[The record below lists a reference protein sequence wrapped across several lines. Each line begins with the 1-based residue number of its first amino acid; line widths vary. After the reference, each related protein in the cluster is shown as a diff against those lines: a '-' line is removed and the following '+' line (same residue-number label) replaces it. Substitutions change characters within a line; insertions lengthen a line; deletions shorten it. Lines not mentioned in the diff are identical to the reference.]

1 MSRSAIST
9 LLSIVSPFQK
19 NHQKQYNIKFQK
31 SIGFTIS
38 FYTFCL
44 NNKEN
49 ASGNKTRVRRLRHT
63 LNKSK
68 LITIKREL
76 GKDVDDHKTSNTE
89 CLSQILF
96 TFKRLFI
103 KYHNRFQKSKHRAH
117 ETSPRK
123 ENFLVMFKV
132 HNPLL

>member
-1 MSRSAIST
+1 MKRNMNKT
-9 LLSIVSPFQK
+9 LSPQELDCYPLFHLFKK

-68 LITIKREL
+68 LMN
-76 GKDVDDHKTSNTE
+76 H
-89 CLSQILF
+89 
-96 TFKRLFI
+96 
-103 KYHNRFQKSKHRAH
+103 
-117 ETSPRK
+117 
-123 ENFLVMFKV
+123 
-132 HNPLL
+132 

>member
-1 MSRSAIST
+1 MNKT
-9 LLSIVSPFQK
+9 LSPQELDCYPLFHLFKK

-76 GKDVDDHKTSNTE
+76 GKNVDDHKTSNTE
-89 CLSQILF
+89 SLSQILF

-103 KYHNRFQKSKHRAH
+103 RYHNRFQKSKHSAH
-117 ETSPRK
+117 KTSPRK
-123 ENFLVMFKV
+123 EKFLRFS
-132 HNPLL
+132 LR

>member
-1 MSRSAIST
+1 MI
-9 LLSIVSPFQK
+9 
-19 NHQKQYNIKFQK
+19 
-31 SIGFTIS
+31 
-38 FYTFCL
+38 YTFCL

-63 LNKSK
+63 LNKFK
-68 LITIKREL
+68 LRTIKREL

-103 KYHNRFQKSKHRAH
+103 KYHNRFQKSKNSAH

-123 ENFLVMFKV
+123 EKFI
-132 HNPLL
+132 

>member
-1 MSRSAIST
+1 MFSKI
-9 LLSIVSPFQK
+9 
-19 NHQKQYNIKFQK
+19 
-31 SIGFTIS
+31 
-38 FYTFCL
+38 
-44 NNKEN
+44 
-49 ASGNKTRVRRLRHT
+49 KTRVRRLRHT

-89 CLSQILF
+89 SLSQILF

-103 KYHNRFQKSKHRAH
+103 KYHNRFQKSKNSAH

-123 ENFLVMFKV
+123 EYFLVMFKV
-132 HNPLL
+132 HKPIIVILSPFFYIRSKAFQSYRFLLPFRLQRN